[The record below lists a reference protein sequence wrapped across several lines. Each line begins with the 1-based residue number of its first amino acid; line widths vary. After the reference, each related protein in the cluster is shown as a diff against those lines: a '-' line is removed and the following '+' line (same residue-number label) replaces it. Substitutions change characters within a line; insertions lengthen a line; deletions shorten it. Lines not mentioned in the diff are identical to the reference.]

1 MATKESARRPDQA
14 SLAAQMVR
22 TGAAERDWRACY
34 SWLPMA
40 GSKETVSRLLPARL
54 SNWLRRKRINTLEAA
69 GGATRITPGVVAT
82 AFSRK
87 TAAARS
93 AARRTV
99 LRAVPDRVVNKM
111 RRRRATRAYLDALS
125 WELLERETRL
135 DFLEGRVAARRDGFY
150 ERMVHDVVERT
161 EIILQE
167 LDRRIE
173 GLTARTGER
182 FQSLDEQLDALR
194 GELARLRTE
203 AAGDPA
209 SPDGEAAH
217 ADAEAVEHPTSAAR

>member
-1 MATKESARRPDQA
+1 
-14 SLAAQMVR
+14 
-22 TGAAERDWRACY
+22 
-34 SWLPMA
+34 MA

-82 AFSRK
+82 AMSRK
-87 TAAARS
+87 TAAARG
-93 AARRTV
+93 ATRRVV
-99 LRAVPDRVVNKM
+99 LKAVPARVVNKL

-135 DFLEGRVAARRDGFY
+135 DYLEGRVAARRDGFY
-150 ERMVHDVVERT
+150 ERMVHDVLERT

-173 GLTARTGER
+173 GLTARSGER
-182 FQSLDEQLDALR
+182 FQSLDEQLAALR
-194 GELARLRTE
+194 SELARLHTE
-203 AAGDPA
+203 AAGDPP
-209 SPDGEAAH
+209 SPDGEAAGAG
-217 ADAEAVEHPTSAAR
+217 ADAGAEAVEHPTTAAR

>member
-1 MATKESARRPDQA
+1 
-14 SLAAQMVR
+14 
-22 TGAAERDWRACY
+22 
-34 SWLPMA
+34 MA
-40 GSKETVSRLLPARL
+40 GSKESLSRLLPARL

-87 TAAARS
+87 TAAARGV
-93 AARRTV
+93 ARRTV
-99 LRAVPDRVVNKM
+99 LKAVPDRVVNKM

-135 DFLEGRVAARRDGFY
+135 DYLEGRVAARRDGFY
-150 ERMVHDVVERT
+150 ERMVHDVLERT

-182 FQSLDEQLDALR
+182 FQSLDEQVAALR
-194 GELARLRTE
+194 DELGRLRTE
-203 AAGDPA
+203 APAA
-209 SPDGEAAH
+209 SPDGDGAERAAPATH
-217 ADAEAVEHPTSAAR
+217 

>member
-1 MATKESARRPDQA
+1 
-14 SLAAQMVR
+14 
-22 TGAAERDWRACY
+22 
-34 SWLPMA
+34 MA

-69 GGATRITPGVVAT
+69 GGATSITPGVVAT
-82 AFSRK
+82 AFVRK
-87 TAAARS
+87 TSAARS
-93 AARRTV
+93 LVRRGV
-99 LRAVPDRVVNKM
+99 LNVVPDRVVNKM

-135 DFLEGRVAARRDGFY
+135 DYLEGRVAARRDGFY
-150 ERMVHDVVERT
+150 ERMVNDVLERT

-194 GELARLRTE
+194 ADVARLRGE
-203 AAGDPA
+203 APSA
-209 SPDGEAAH
+209 DGEPAAH
-217 ADAEAVEHPTSAAR
+217 HAPAAH

>member
-1 MATKESARRPDQA
+1 
-14 SLAAQMVR
+14 
-22 TGAAERDWRACY
+22 
-34 SWLPMA
+34 MA

-82 AFSRK
+82 ALSRK
-87 TAAARS
+87 TAAARG
-93 AARRTV
+93 ATRQVV
-99 LRAVPDRVVNKM
+99 LKAVPARVVNKM

-135 DFLEGRVAARRDGFY
+135 DYLEGRVAARRDGFY
-150 ERMVHDVVERT
+150 ERMVHDVVQRT

-173 GLTARTGER
+173 GLTARSGER

-194 GELARLRTE
+194 SQLARLRTE